1 MRYKV
6 HPKLSLL
13 TLSSIY
19 IYVTYTLLL
28 FTQVINC
35 ILLTLLITI
44 HLAAIL
50 NVPEV
55 KEEIVKALVIP
66 QWIARAAGHATLT
79 ILRIRISVRLTV
91 SKELGVGRGIYWC
104 LVALLGAVR
113 VADNKIAVV
122 HGTCVLFNRRV
133 RFSMS
138 TWSRDSYV

>member
-1 MRYKV
+1 VRHKV

-55 KEEIVKALVIP
+55 EEEIVKALVIP

-91 SKELGVGRGIYWC
+91 SKELGGGREIYWC
-104 LVALLGAVR
+104 LVALLNAVR

-122 HGTCVLFNRRV
+122 YGTWVLFNRRV

-138 TWSRDSYV
+138 T

>member
-1 MRYKV
+1 VRYKV

-44 HLAAIL
+44 HPAAIL

-55 KEEIVKALVIP
+55 EEEIVKALVIP
-66 QWIARAAGHATLT
+66 QWIARAVGHATLT
-79 ILRIRISVRLTV
+79 ILRIRISVSLTV
-91 SKELGVGRGIYWC
+91 SKELGVGREIHWC
-104 LVALLGAVR
+104 LVALLNAVR

-122 HGTCVLFNRRV
+122 HGTWVLFSRRV

-138 TWSRDSYV
+138 T